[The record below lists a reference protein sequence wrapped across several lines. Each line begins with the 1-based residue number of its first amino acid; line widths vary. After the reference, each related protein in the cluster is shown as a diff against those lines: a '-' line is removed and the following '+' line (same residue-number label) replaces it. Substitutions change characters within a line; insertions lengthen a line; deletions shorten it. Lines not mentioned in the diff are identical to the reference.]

1 MRMSGKKSDKPH
13 YCELA
18 TPIQAKYKP
27 FFDQMQQDSQ
37 TYQILLYMLQHGEI
51 TPVDAFF
58 DKNIRSMRL
67 SARIG
72 DLRSMGVPIKTTM
85 RTLTSEKGATRT
97 FAVYTIESEV

>member
-1 MRMSGKKSDKPH
+1 MSKATKDKPH
-13 YCELA
+13 YSELA
-18 TPIQAKYKP
+18 LRTQEKYKP

-37 TYQILLYMLQHGEI
+37 TYQILLYMLKHGEI

-58 DKNIRSMRL
+58 DKNIGSLRL
-67 SARIG
+67 SARIA
-72 DLRSMGVPIKTTM
+72 DLRSLGVPIKTTM